1 MKRDYRDLIPELD
14 YKRLPQHIGI
24 IMDGN
29 GRWAKLH
36 RRPRLY
42 GHRAGARSVRNII
55 ELAVELHLRCITLY
69 AFSTENW
76 NRPQSEV
83 DGLLKLLIEMM
94 HKEIGEVHRQ
104 NVKIRTIGSRLG
116 VNPEYLKSIDDTL
129 SLTWNNTGPLINV
142 AFNYGSQQEMIESIL
157 RWHEDVSQKPDRPA
171 GLTTEQFDNYLFTA
185 GLPPLDL
192 VIRTSG
198 EQRLS
203 NFMLWQA
210 AYAELYFTET
220 LFPDFDKYEFCRALH
235 DYQERQRRFGA
246 LKDK

>member
-1 MKRDYRDLIPELD
+1 MKQDYRDLIIELD
-14 YKRLPQHIGI
+14 PQRLPQHIGI

-36 RRPRLY
+36 RSPRLY

-55 ELAVELHLRCITLY
+55 ELAVELSLKCITLY

-94 HKEIGEVHRQ
+94 HKEINEVHRQ
-104 NVKIRTIGSRLG
+104 NVKIRTIGSRRN
-116 VNPEYLKSIDDTL
+116 VNPDYMKKIDDTL
-129 SLTWNNTGPLINV
+129 SLTWDNTGPLINV
-142 AFNYGSQQEMIESIL
+142 AFNYGSQQEIIEAIMN
-157 RWHEDVSQKPDRPA
+157 WHQKANADPERYPA
-171 GLTTEQFDNYLFTA
+171 LTFASFEEHLFTA

-220 LFPDFDKYEFCRALH
+220 LFPDFDKYEFCFALREF
-235 DYQERQRRFGA
+235 QERKRRFGA

>member
-1 MKRDYRDLIPELD
+1 MKRNYRDLAVDLD
-14 YKRLPQHIGI
+14 PHRLPQHIGI

-29 GRWAKLH
+29 GRWAMLH

-55 ELAVELHLRCITLY
+55 ELAVELNLRCITLY

-76 NRPQSEV
+76 SRPQNEV

-94 HKEIGEVHRQ
+94 HKEIGEVNRQ
-104 NVKIRTIGSRLG
+104 NVKIRTIGSRMN
-116 VNPEYLKSIDDTL
+116 VNPDYMKKIEDTL
-129 SLTWNNTGPLINV
+129 SLTWNNTGPMINV
-142 AFNYGSQQEMIESIL
+142 AFNYGSRQEIIESIIH
-157 RWHEDVSQKPDRPA
+157 WYDDVSERQDRCA
-171 GLTTEQFDNYLFTA
+171 HLTAEKFDDYLFTA

-220 LFPDFDKYEFCRALH
+220 LFPDFDKYEFCMALR

-246 LKDK
+246 LEDK